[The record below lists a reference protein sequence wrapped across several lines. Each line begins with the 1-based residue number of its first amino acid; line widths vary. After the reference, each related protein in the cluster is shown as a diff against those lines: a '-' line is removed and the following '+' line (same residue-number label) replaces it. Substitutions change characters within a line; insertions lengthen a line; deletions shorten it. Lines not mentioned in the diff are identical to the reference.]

1 MVESFKEPSVDITNS
16 DIIEYLESLVEQG
29 EQWADLGTNRAITN
43 PEMETDMKLM
53 VSYELA
59 RTHTQLRLQTAPAE
73 ARAILAPAEATQN
86 SKAVSLSAEAF
97 MSSGITS
104 DPKSST
110 STRELQPKAPLK
122 RHQQI
127 RKIRK
132 SIVETRSSTTSAG
145 DWRSRSPPQVYQR
158 RSRFTSG
165 EQSVSTLAAEL
176 GQTRPSIKVYQRR
189 KGTSSEETPSTSL
202 AGELRS
208 PSTPLKVN
216 TRRSKSPAVPTVVK
230 LETRETDLRNATLS
244 QPSESSG
251 LRRSKRIRKPKNC

>member
-1 MVESFKEPSVDITNS
+1 MVGSFKEPSVDITNS
-16 DIIEYLESLVEQG
+16 GIIEYLESLVEEG
-29 EQWADLGTNRAITN
+29 EQWADLGTNRAITY
-43 PEMETDMKLM
+43 PEMETDMELM
-53 VSYELA
+53 VSHELA

-73 ARAILAPAEATQN
+73 AQAILAPAEATQN
-86 SKAVSLSAEAF
+86 SKVVSLSAEAF
-97 MSSGITS
+97 MSSGITT

-127 RKIRK
+127 RKT
-132 SIVETRSSTTSAG
+132 IVETRSSTTSAG
-145 DWRSRSPPQVYQR
+145 DS

-176 GQTRPSIKVYQRR
+176 GQSRPSIKVYQRR
-189 KGTSSEETPSTSL
+189 ERSAREQTPSTSL

-216 TRRSKSPAVPTVVK
+216 KLLSKSPAVPTLVK
-230 LETRETDLRNATLS
+230 LETCEPDLRNATLS
-244 QPSESSG
+244 LPSESSG
-251 LRRSKRIRKPKNC
+251 LRRSKRLRKPKNC